1 MVCRLVVPKGTTMR
15 DVNQARLRAVA
26 EEAFP
31 KRLKK
36 GHFWP
41 FWGGVNFSK
50 LKKGARGLKIDLLDD
65 IDRAKMNHC
74 LKFRRR
80 SSFPPKT

>member
-1 MVCRLVVPKGTTMR
+1 MVCRLVVPMGTTIG
-15 DVNQARLRAVA
+15 DVNQGRLQAVA
-26 EEAFP
+26 AEASP

-36 GHFWP
+36 GP
-41 FWGGVNFSK
+41 FCPIWGVNFSK
-50 LKKGARGLKIDLLDD
+50 LKKGARGLKIDLHND

>member
-1 MVCRLVVPKGTTMR
+1 MVCRLIVPKGTTMG
-15 DVNQARLRAVA
+15 DVNQGRLRAVA
-26 EEAFP
+26 AEASP

-41 FWGGVNFSK
+41 LRGVNFSK
-50 LKKGARGLKIDLLDD
+50 LKKGARGLKADLLDD
-65 IDRAKMNHC
+65 IDRAKMNHS